1 MAAALG
7 IDAAWTAHRPSG
19 YALIE
24 MDGGRWRLRAAA
36 SNLAAFAVACE
47 GTESPD
53 DGVGLA
59 LDCARSVLRGR
70 LPDVVA
76 VDMPLSRLPITGRR
90 ASDLGVSR
98 RFGAAK
104 CATHSP
110 SALRPGPVS
119 ERLRLAC
126 EARGYELIT
135 AAGAVPALALAEVYP
150 HPALLRLMN
159 VPERV
164 CYKVNKTATYW
175 RGASVET
182 RLAKVRNMLRAVVE
196 RLETQIEGV
205 QRWTREALDAG
216 QGFAGLKG
224 VEDMVDAVISAWVG
238 KMIYENAAEPIG
250 DAHSAIWVPA
260 PLERKPG
267 STVVS

>member
-1 MAAALG
+1 MTAVLG

-24 MDGGRWRLRAAA
+24 EEGGRWRLKAAA
-36 SNLAAFAVACE
+36 SDLRGFAAACGGTASADE
-47 GTESPD
+47 GTR
-53 DGVGLA
+53 LA
-59 LDCARSVLRGR
+59 LRCAERMLRGR

-76 VDMPLSRLPITGRR
+76 VDMPLSRWPITGRR

-110 SALRPGPVS
+110 SALRPGPMS
-119 ERLRLAC
+119 EAMRVAC

-135 AAGAVPALALAEVYP
+135 AAGALPPLALAEVYP

-159 VPERV
+159 VPERL

-175 RGASVET
+175 PGVSVET
-182 RLAKVRNMLRAVVE
+182 RLTNVRETLRSIIE
-196 RLETQIEGV
+196 RLETQIAGV
-205 QRWTREALDAG
+205 EDWTREALRAG

-238 KMIYENAAEPIG
+238 KAIHEKAAEPIG
-250 DAHSAIWVPA
+250 DAHSAIWIPFQ
-260 PLERKPG
+260 PDLTDG
-267 STVVS
+267 SAVVA